1 MDKLRVILS
10 AGAMLS
16 LVAGTANAG
25 RLMDMQGDPSSVT
38 GTGVVNTV
46 GGFQEM
52 GSPYTGGQGL
62 EGEGAAPFSVP
73 APGTIN
79 MRVNSFVNEFPMA
92 AWWTGMNGTGTPAA
106 NAGNKQQAYGVYGW
120 IRIDLG
126 IDGMTKNGVQYG
138 AFTEIR
144 ENNTTSISG
153 GTASLPGVT
162 STAATGLAGASVTS
176 GFAQSASGDSGDNIL
191 YVRHAFAYV
200 GTTSTGF
207 IRIGDI
213 VYAQS
218 LMQIGLFDDFD
229 IGGWISFASSNIPSN
244 MAPVWPWA
252 DEGGAYMAAGVAYL
266 SPVIAGFDAVVS
278 FIPNNSTPFD
288 GSGCSSA
295 YGGMGCATQSSSLL
309 AGDFGRYRNEFAA
322 AVRYRNTFGPV
333 GVAVSGIWTVSGKVN
348 DAASPFQPYN
358 GLNIGDVGAE
368 ISLNKVLDV
377 GGNVMWGAFNGNW
390 GLQPKGGAN
399 AVAWTAGIK
408 YTIPQIPMTL
418 GTYYF
423 NYLNQGVGPTA
434 ALGCGACGQRT
445 YQGLDVGAVYGFG
458 PGVVAVAEY
467 AWGQNYQGGYDFLTA
482 SPGLAN
488 NKVQAQVATVGLSL
502 RF

>member
-252 DEGGAYMAAGVAYL
+252 DEGGAYMAAV
-266 SPVIAGFDAVVS
+266 SPI
-278 FIPNNSTPFD
+278 
-288 GSGCSSA
+288 C
-295 YGGMGCATQSSSLL
+295 
-309 AGDFGRYRNEFAA
+309 RR
-322 AVRYRNTFGPV
+322 
-333 GVAVSGIWTVSGKVN
+333 
-348 DAASPFQPYN
+348 
-358 GLNIGDVGAE
+358 
-368 ISLNKVLDV
+368 
-377 GGNVMWGAFNGNW
+377 
-390 GLQPKGGAN
+390 
-399 AVAWTAGIK
+399 
-408 YTIPQIPMTL
+408 
-418 GTYYF
+418 
-423 NYLNQGVGPTA
+423 
-434 ALGCGACGQRT
+434 
-445 YQGLDVGAVYGFG
+445 
-458 PGVVAVAEY
+458 
-467 AWGQNYQGGYDFLTA
+467 
-482 SPGLAN
+482 
-488 NKVQAQVATVGLSL
+488 
-502 RF
+502 